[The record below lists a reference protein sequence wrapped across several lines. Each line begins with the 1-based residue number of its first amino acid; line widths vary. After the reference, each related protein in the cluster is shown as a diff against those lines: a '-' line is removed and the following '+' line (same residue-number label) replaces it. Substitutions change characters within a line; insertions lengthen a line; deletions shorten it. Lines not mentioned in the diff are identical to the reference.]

1 MPEPVLKNELFSCCH
16 LGESVRD
23 EHDIKSFSVKDP
35 TGNGLVNYLQYYAFS
50 DEDEGNMRSY
60 VIRDIR
66 SDELAG
72 YFSLKA
78 GLISLNEVVTEE
90 GIIFDTLPGVE
101 MADFAVNYRY
111 LQRHPNL
118 RGLGKVIFTDFVH
131 PIIED
136 AARRIGVRL
145 IYIFALPVE
154 KLIERYGEYGFA
166 RLDEQSEEELHK
178 RLKPQYDE
186 DCIFMYQL
194 L

>member
-1 MPEPVLKNELFSCCH
+1 MPEPVLRNELFSCCH

-23 EHDIKSFSVKDP
+23 EYDIKNFSVKDP
-35 TGNGLVNYLQYYAFS
+35 TGLGLVNYIQYYAFS

-66 SDELAG
+66 SGELAG

-101 MADFAVNYRY
+101 MANFAVNYRY
-111 LQRHPNL
+111 LQKHPNL

-131 PIIED
+131 PTIED
-136 AARRIGVRL
+136 TARRIGVRL

-154 KLIERYGEYGFA
+154 RLIERYGEYGFT
-166 RLDEQSEEELHK
+166 RLDEQSEGELHK
-178 RLKPQYDE
+178 RQKPQYDE